1 MKARIDKS
9 KVMRNAWYLKRV
21 VMKARSFGECLRK
34 AWRNEKLRI
43 MQRLAEGLPAE
54 EPMSKTGRSEH
65 STEFV
70 AGCLAYYAEARP
82 GQYFGD

>member
-1 MKARIDKS
+1 MRTGIDKS

-34 AWRNEKLRI
+34 AWRNEKLRMI
-43 MQRLAEGLPAE
+43 QRLAEGLSAE
-54 EPMSKTGRSEH
+54 EPKVIDRPENTPA
-65 STEFV
+65 FI
-70 AGCLAYYAEARP
+70 AGCVAYYAEARP

>member
-1 MKARIDKS
+1 MRIDKG

-21 VMKARSFGECLRK
+21 VMKAQSFGACLRK

-43 MQRLAEGLPAE
+43 MQRLAQGLSIE
-54 EPMSKTGRSEH
+54 EPT
-65 STEFV
+65 STTSGQGSSPDFV
-70 AGCLAYYAEARP
+70 AGCIAYYAKARP